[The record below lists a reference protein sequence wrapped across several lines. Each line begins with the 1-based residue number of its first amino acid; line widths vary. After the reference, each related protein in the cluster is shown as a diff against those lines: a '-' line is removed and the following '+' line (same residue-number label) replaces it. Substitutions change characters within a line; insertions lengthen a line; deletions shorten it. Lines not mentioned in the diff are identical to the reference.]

1 MPIWLDDVNLLT
13 PWSGSVLEYAS
24 WIPRQLPLSWSPPAP
39 ARRNSLEAAKSVVD
53 MLDAGQQSLEE
64 LTSAPAGM
72 GANVDIRV

>member
-1 MPIWLDDVNLLT
+1 MDPASIAALLVT
-13 PWSGSVLEYAS
+13 ARAGQTQ
-24 WIPRQLPLSWSPPAP
+24 QLLA
-39 ARRNSLEAAKSVVD
+39 AKMIKMNAEAAKSVVD